1 MKSPPSIKVLVI
13 DEDRGRAALL
23 EQSLRDQGY
32 EVLARLDNTDLL
44 AERVEELHP
53 DMIIIDLDSPSRD
66 VLEDMALLND
76 RSPRP
81 VVMFAEQ
88 GDSDTISK
96 AIRSGVSAYVVD
108 GLEFGRISSIL
119 DVAAARFREFQA
131 LRRELVEARS
141 ELADRKLI
149 EKAKGLV
156 MKRHKCPEDEAFK
169 AMRRM
174 AMDQQKPLADIARNI
189 IAVMEII

>member
-53 DMIIIDLDSPSRD
+53 DMIIIDLDSPNRD
-66 VLEDMALLND
+66 VLENMALLND

-88 GDSDTISK
+88 GDSDTISQ

-119 DVAAARFREFQA
+119 DVATARFREFQA

-149 EKAKGLV
+149 EKAKGLI
-156 MKRHKCPEDEAFK
+156 MKRHNCPEDDAFK

-174 AMDQQKPLADIARNI
+174 AMDQQKPLAEIARSI

>member
-1 MKSPPSIKVLVI
+1 
-13 DEDRGRAALL
+13 
-23 EQSLRDQGY
+23 
-32 EVLARLDNTDLL
+32 LDNTDLL

-53 DMIIIDLDSPSRD
+53 DMIIIDLDSPNRD
-66 VLEDMALLND
+66 VLENMALLND

-88 GDSDTISK
+88 GDSDTISQ

-108 GLEFGRISSIL
+108 GLEYGRISSIL
-119 DVAAARFREFQA
+119 EVAAARFREFQA

-156 MKRHKCPEDEAFK
+156 MKRHKCPEDDAFK

-174 AMDQQKPLADIARNI
+174 AMDQQKPLAEIARNI

>member
-53 DMIIIDLDSPSRD
+53 DMIIIDLDSPNRD
-66 VLEDMALLND
+66 VLENMALLND

-88 GDSDTISK
+88 GDSDTITQ

-108 GLEFGRISSIL
+108 GLEYSRITSIL
-119 DVAAARFREFQA
+119 DAAAARFREFQA
-131 LRRELVEARS
+131 LRRELVEART

-174 AMDQQKPLADIARNI
+174 AMDQQKPLAEIARNI